1 MRVII
6 RIAILLVALGAAP
19 ALASAESPRPA
30 VASADEVADYEQ
42 REQQAKGLEDF
53 EGGRRGG
60 GAIPITTVI
69 VILLVVIL
77 VVIIV

>member
-6 RIAILLVALGAAP
+6 RIAILLCSLGAGP

-30 VASADEVADYEQ
+30 LVSADEVAGYEQ
-42 REQQAKGLEDF
+42 REQQAKGLDDF

-60 GAIPITTVI
+60 ATIPVTTVI
-69 VILLVVIL
+69 VVLLVVIL
-77 VVIIV
+77 VLIIV

>member
-6 RIAILLVALGAAP
+6 RIAVLLFSLGAVPALAGAAP
-19 ALASAESPRPA
+19 SRPA
-30 VASADEVADYEQ
+30 AISADEVADYEV
-42 REQQAKGLEDF
+42 REKQARGLEDF